1 MTFYVFFVYILKYF
15 SDLIFIYYLMY
26 IVMGGLEAVRLF
38 RLFEDQYFQNKD
50 NQIASAAF
58 NLNTSNYTHTSMGSR
73 RSAAGV
79 RKQRQLI
86 IGMSANGDQVT
97 REEAFQSGMNA
108 FVPKPFSLEIVMRV
122 VSEHIHKQM
131 ANKPTIEG
139 NEAADYHTVATDR

>member
-1 MTFYVFFVYILKYF
+1 
-15 SDLIFIYYLMY
+15 
-26 IVMGGLEAVRLF
+26 MGGLEAVRSF
-38 RLFEDQYFQNKD
+38 RLFEDQCFQNKD
-50 NQIASAAF
+50 NQVAAAAF

-73 RSAAGV
+73 RSSGGANGA

-131 ANKPTIEG
+131 AIKSSANEG
-139 NEAADYHTVATDR
+139 NDGTDVYTVATDK